1 MSEEEKMTALE
12 SEVEG
17 LRSVLAQLQIDVHT
31 LKTQQY
37 LRDWTINGK

>member
-1 MSEEEKMTALE
+1 MSEEEKVKALE